1 MRRTK
6 MKRIKFIYWQDNDWW
21 LGYLEEYP
29 DCLTQGRSFD
39 ELKEN
44 LKDLYDDLES
54 GEIPYFKK
62 VAELEIA

>member
-1 MRRTK
+1 

-29 DCLTQGRSFD
+29 DYLTQGRTFD

-44 LKDLYDDLES
+44 LKDLYNDLES
-54 GEIPYFKK
+54 GEIPYIKK

>member
-1 MRRTK
+1 

-29 DCLTQGRSFD
+29 EYLTQGRTFD

-44 LKDLYDDLES
+44 LKDLYNDLES

>member
-1 MRRTK
+1 MGRIK

-29 DCLTQGRSFD
+29 EYLTQGRTFD

-44 LKDLYDDLES
+44 LKDLYNDLES

>member
-1 MRRTK
+1 MGRIK

-29 DCLTQGRSFD
+29 DYLTQGRTFD

-44 LKDLYDDLES
+44 LKDLYNDLES
-54 GEIPYFKK
+54 GEIPYIKK